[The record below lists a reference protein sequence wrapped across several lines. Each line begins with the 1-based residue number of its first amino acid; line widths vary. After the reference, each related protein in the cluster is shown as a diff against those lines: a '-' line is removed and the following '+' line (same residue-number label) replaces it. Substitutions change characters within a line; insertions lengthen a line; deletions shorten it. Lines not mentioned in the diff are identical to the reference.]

1 MFSARRKDS
10 QPTTLS
16 RMQLPRLRT
25 PRAWRRARRTLVALA
40 VAGLL
45 LILVGVPPVGAG
57 VFGFALLALLLLSSA
72 QLHRAIRESERQQY
86 ALTQIRPLLGE
97 LPLDFSGWAA
107 DPVTVHNAVRLV
119 AEARPGLVVECG
131 SGNSTVVIARCLRA
145 LGRGRLIS
153 LDHDP
158 AYARR
163 TTELLRLYGVEDL
176 ATVVVAPLVARQ
188 ADGQAVQ
195 WYGPQYEPLL
205 SAPIDVLLVD
215 GPPGT
220 SSKLARYP
228 AVPILQPR
236 LAPTCSILLD
246 DGDRMDE
253 RTIAPLWAR
262 ALGAKLSYLEG
273 GRGGW
278 LLRRPG
284 SPPSSQP

>member
-1 MFSARRKDS
+1 VFSVRGKIVNPLLCRGM
-10 QPTTLS
+10 
-16 RMQLPRLRT
+16 RLPRLRT
-25 PRAWRRARRTLVALA
+25 LRAWRRGRRTLAAVA

-45 LILVGVPPVGAG
+45 LILVGVPAAGAG
-57 VFGFALLALLLLSSA
+57 LFGFALVALILLESA
-72 QLHRAIRESERQQY
+72 QLQRVIRESERQQQ

-119 AEARPGLVVECG
+119 VETRPGLVVECG

-145 LGRGRLIS
+145 LGRGRMIS

-163 TTELLRLYGVEDL
+163 TAELLRLHGVDDL
-176 ATVVVAPLVARQ
+176 VTVVGAPLVARE
-188 ADGQAVQ
+188 ADGQVVQ

-205 SAPIDVLLVD
+205 DGPIDILLVD
-215 GPPGT
+215 GPPGA
-220 SSKLARYP
+220 SSRLARYP
-228 AVPILQPR
+228 AVPILQPH

-246 DGDRMDE
+246 DGDRVDE
-253 RTIAPLWAR
+253 RTIASLWAR
-262 ALGAKLSYLEG
+262 GLGATLSYLEG

-278 LLRRPG
+278 LLRRQG
-284 SPPSSQP
+284 PPLSS

>member
-1 MFSARRKDS
+1 MR
-10 QPTTLS
+10 
-16 RMQLPRLRT
+16 LPRLST

-45 LILVGVPPVGAG
+45 LILLGVPAAGAG
-57 VFGFALLALLLLSSA
+57 MFGLALLAVILLESA
-72 QLHRAIRESERQQY
+72 QLHRGIRESERQQH
-86 ALTQIRPLLGE
+86 ALIQIRPLLGE

-119 AEARPGLVVECG
+119 VETRPGLVVECG

-145 LGRGRLIS
+145 LGRGRIIS

-163 TTELLRLYGVEDL
+163 TTELLRLHGVDDL
-176 ATVVVAPLVARQ
+176 ATVVAAPLVVRQ
-188 ADGQAVQ
+188 ADGQVVQ

-205 SAPIDVLLVD
+205 QEPIDVLLVD
-215 GPPGT
+215 GPPGA
-220 SSKLARYP
+220 SSKLSRYP
-228 AVPILQPR
+228 AVPILQSH

-246 DGDRMDE
+246 DGDRVDE
-253 RTIAPLWAR
+253 RTIAPLWAH
-262 ALGAKLSYLEG
+262 ALGATLLYLEG

-278 LLRRPG
+278 LLRRQG
-284 SPPSSQP
+284 PPLSS